1 MKDIYVN
8 ESLECYLNWQKT
20 NKKHVKR
27 IIDLIIDISE
37 VPFIRFG
44 KPLPLQ
50 HKSKGYWSRSTD
62 NEHRL
67 IYAVKNTGCLTVK
80 FRSHYD

>member
-27 IIDLIIDISE
+27 INDLIIDIIGT
-37 VPFIRFG
+37 PFIGFG
-44 KPLPLQ
+44 KPEPLK
-50 HKSKGYWSRSTD
+50 HKSKGYWFRSID

-67 IYAVKNTGCLTVK
+67 IYAIKNDGRLIVK

>member
-27 IIDLIIDISE
+27 INDLIIDIIGSAFY
-37 VPFIRFG
+37 PIW
-44 KPLPLQ
+44 KTP
-50 HKSKGYWSRSTD
+50 T
-62 NEHRL
+62 
-67 IYAVKNTGCLTVK
+67 IAT
-80 FRSHYD
+80 